1 MIGFKRIPKR
11 LVLITFVSSVV
22 LILLLYADVKTYQTL
37 PIEEIEISEELI
49 TQLPETPL
57 FALHQVKDGESLSV
71 IFENFNVPLNT
82 AYKIFR
88 LDSQDLLTKIK
99 PGDEMRFSYM
109 GEKLTSIEVMKDKLN
124 SLLITISND
133 ISIKK
138 VKKNVEL
145 ISSFKKGVIGTSFY
159 EAAIESD
166 IPDSVIMDFAYIFG
180 WDVDFVFDIREGD
193 RFYVI
198 YETPYS
204 NGEQVENGDIVF
216 AKFVNNKN
224 TYFANR
230 FYKEDGKKEYFD
242 SKGNNM
248 QKAFLKAP
256 LDFAYI
262 SSHFN
267 PNRMHPVLHT
277 IRAHNG
283 VDYAAKRGSPVR
295 STGDGTISFAGRRNG
310 CGNEIVIKHS
320 NDYTTRYCHLQ
331 KFEKNITNG
340 KKVRQ
345 GDTIG
350 FVGSTGL
357 ATGPHLHYEF
367 KIGDTRIDPI
377 KVRLPSAEPVSK
389 KLKPSFDT
397 LIQENNLMLESFN
410 ELSSYE
416 NE

>member
-22 LILLLYADVKTYQTL
+22 LILLLYADVKTYQRL

-49 TQLPETPL
+49 TQLPEIPSY
-57 FALHQVKDGESLSV
+57 AIHQVKDGESLSV

-88 LDSQDLLTKIK
+88 LDSQDLLTKIR
-99 PGDEMRFSYM
+99 PGDEMRFSYK
-109 GEKLTSIEVMKDKLN
+109 GEKLTSIEVIKDKLN

-145 ISSFKKGVIGTSFY
+145 ISSFKKGAIGTSFY
-159 EAAIESD
+159 KAAIESD

-216 AKFVNNKN
+216 AKFINNKN

-230 FYKEDGKKEYFD
+230 FYNEDGKKEYFD

-295 STGDGTISFAGRRNG
+295 STGDGTISFAGRKNG

-320 NDYTTRYCHLQ
+320 NDYTTRYCHLE
-331 KFEKNITNG
+331 KFEKNITSG
-340 KKVRQ
+340 RKVRQ

-367 KIGDTRIDPI
+367 KIGDRRIDPI
-377 KVRLPSAEPVSK
+377 KVRLPSAEPISK